1 MLAILITIPWLN
13 CLPRS
18 FSCTVESLCRRWFA
32 PPLSAPAMA
41 TTYPLTLTDTSGQT
55 LTLQQEPKRI
65 VVQDGRDILTLA
77 LLDRANPFDRLVARN
92 NLLKKSDAAT
102 GHLAKQM
109 AGSENIIDM
118 GFSDKG
124 EVNLESVIAK
134 RPDLMIAQLRSKPSL
149 NQTGVLDKLKALNV
163 PVLFID
169 TMLKPVENTP
179 KA

>member
-1 MLAILITIPWLN
+1 
-13 CLPRS
+13 
-18 FSCTVESLCRRWFA
+18 
-32 PPLSAPAMA
+32 
-41 TTYPLTLTDTSGQT
+41 
-55 LTLQQEPKRI
+55 
-65 VVQDGRDILTLA
+65 
-77 LLDRANPFDRLVARN
+77 
-92 NLLKKSDAAT
+92 
-102 GHLAKQM
+102 M